1 MKKMAVIGAGI
12 SGVVC
17 AHECQKKGHEVTL
30 FDKSR
35 GVSGRSTTK
44 RWDQIAGIGID
55 IGVPYIEESHISNVG
70 KSLINE
76 LVDANVLSYWPLTIH
91 WKGEVITVKTLVGSP
106 KMSQVA
112 RHLSKDVELIKTERI
127 QSISF
132 DTTWSIKSELN
143 TYSGFDLLVL
153 AIPATQV
160 LEMSGVPR
168 DMLDLAKSI
177 SYGAINTLL
186 LEMKTPLWFDNYEE
200 DRVDGPIIKTV
211 IADYLKPN
219 RVLKR
224 FTYAVHSQPGWATK
238 RFDELSKEEVT
249 NILLDSVLKH
259 YNRKEN
265 LILKQQIHRWK
276 YGVLMGPSD
285 SLQRGYIRS
294 EELPVFAC
302 GDWCQGHTF
311 TSAIESGYLLAHNI
325 G

>member
-1 MKKMAVIGAGI
+1 MKKIAVIGAGI
-12 SGVVC
+12 SGIVC
-17 AHECQKKGHEVTL
+17 GYECHKKGHEVTL

-44 RWDQIAGIGID
+44 RWDEVAGIGID
-55 IGVPYIEESHISNVG
+55 MGVPYIEESHISNVG
-70 KSLINE
+70 KSLINDLIDE
-76 LVDANVLSYWPLTIH
+76 SVLSYWPLTVH

-112 RHLSKDVELIKTERI
+112 RHLSNGLNLIRTERI
-127 QSISF
+127 ENISYEG
-132 DTTWSIKSELN
+132 TWSIKSELN
-143 TYSGFDLLVL
+143 TYSGYDLVIL

-160 LEMSGVPR
+160 LDIENVPM
-168 DMLDLAKSI
+168 DVLNLAKSI
-177 SYGAINTLL
+177 SYAAINTLL

-224 FTYAVHSQPGWATK
+224 FTYAIHSQPGWATK
-238 RFDELSKEEVT
+238 RFDELNKEEVT

-265 LILKQQIHRWK
+265 LILKQQVHQWK
-276 YGVLMGPSD
+276 YGKLMGPSD

-294 EELPVFAC
+294 NEVPLFAC